1 MTASL
6 RVLVVDD
13 EEPARRALVDLLAAE
28 PDVEVVGECSS
39 ARRAI
44 ASIRDLSPDAVFL
57 DVRMGGGDG
66 FSVIEE
72 VGVESMPAV
81 VFVTAYDAYAVRA
94 FEVRALDYL
103 LKPFDEERLRT
114 AVARARAA
122 AALSPDELMERL
134 RTLVGA
140 GRAAAGRYTRRLR
153 VPSSGRTAIVET
165 AEIDWIEAEDYY
177 ARLHTASGSYLLRES
192 LRGLE
197 QRLDPAEFC
206 RVHRSAIVRLDRV
219 RELRPAFRGDAVAVL
234 KDGTRVRVSR
244 SRRPELEERLV
255 NPAAGP

>member
-13 EEPARRALVDLLAAE
+13 EEPARRTLAALLEGE
-28 PDVEVVGECSS
+28 PAVTVVGECSS
-39 ARRAI
+39 ARQAI
-44 ASIRDLSPDAVFL
+44 ASIRELSPDAVFL

-94 FEVRALDYL
+94 FEVQALDYL
-103 LKPFDEERLRT
+103 LKPFDEERLRA

-122 AALSPDELMERL
+122 AALEPEALMERL
-134 RTLVGA
+134 RALVGS
-140 GRAAAGRYTRRLR
+140 GSAAAGGYARRLR

-165 AEIDWIEAEDYY
+165 AEIAWIGAEDYY

-192 LRGLE
+192 LRSLE
-197 QRLDPAEFC
+197 ERLDPAEFC

-219 RELRPAFRGDAVAVL
+219 RELRPTFRGDAVAVL
-234 KDGTRVRVSR
+234 KDGSRVRVSR
-244 SRRPELEERLV
+244 SRRAELEGRLV
-255 NPAAGP
+255 R